1 MYTFALPKKDF
12 LLGGMIVEERLEA
25 LQEPWTS
32 FVIEFPTYP
41 KQVVHGR
48 DESQRILFLCPQAE
62 ANPTELCLA
71 LFGSQ
76 ILMHRLQQGESTEA
90 IASAGFIFVYAAET
104 PNALRNVLAKYKQM
118 TNAPVLV
125 SQKSNVVKTAHFVT
139 EFLNRV
145 TAPGFAPARPMG
157 ESQVAGMPGA
167 TIGSNVGSNMDPA
180 VRPIPGDEDLWSESL
195 PEIVLV
201 DEEGNTVHASHNL
214 QDYRAEYA
222 CRYVLAHFAENIN
235 RDKMAETVNLSPGYF
250 SNLFRSEVGMSF
262 SDYLIQVRVEN
273 AKSLLRRFDLSVDAI
288 SRKCGFNSLAHFSRT
303 FKDRCGLSPLKYR
316 KSPHAVS

>member
-1 MYTFALPKKDF
+1 MYNFALPTQDF
-12 LLGGMIVEERLEA
+12 LLGGMIVEERFEA
-25 LQEPWTS
+25 LPEPWTS

-41 KQVVHGR
+41 KQMVHGR
-48 DESQRILFLCPQAE
+48 EESQRILFLCPQVE

-90 IASAGFIFVYAAET
+90 ITSAGFIFVYAAET
-104 PNALRNVLAKYKQM
+104 PNALRGVLARYKQM

-145 TAPGFAPARPMG
+145 TAPGFAPARPAG
-157 ESQVAGMPGA
+157 EQRGAGLPGA
-167 TIGSNVGSNMDPA
+167 TMDSSIT
-180 VRPIPGDEDLWSESL
+180 PIQGDEDLWSESL

-201 DEEGNTVHASHNL
+201 DDEGNTVHASHNL

-222 CRYVLAHFAENIN
+222 CRYVLVHFSENIN

-303 FKDRCGLSPLKYR
+303 FKDRCGLSPLKFR
-316 KSPHAVS
+316 KSPHPVS

>member
-1 MYTFALPKKDF
+1 
-12 LLGGMIVEERLEA
+12 VEERLEA

-41 KQVVHGR
+41 KQLIHGR
-48 DESQRILFLCPQAE
+48 EESQRILFLCPQAE

-76 ILMHRLQQGESTEA
+76 ILMHRLQQGESTDA
-90 IASAGFIFVYAAET
+90 LTTTGFVFVYSAET
-104 PNALRNVLAKYKQM
+104 PNALRSVLGRYQTI

-125 SQKSNVVKTAHFVT
+125 AQKSNVVKTAHFVT

-145 TAPGFAPARPMG
+145 TAPAFSQGQVFGDQADSGMG
-157 ESQVAGMPGA
+157 GA
-167 TIGSNVGSNMDPA
+167 QMDPTMKPNA
-180 VRPIPGDEDLWSESL
+180 GDSDLWNESL
-195 PEIVLV
+195 PEIILV

-222 CRYVLAHFAENIN
+222 CRYVLAHFNENIN
-235 RDKMAETVNLSPGYF
+235 RDKMAEMVNLSPGYF

-262 SDYLIQVRVEN
+262 SDYLIQVRIEN
-273 AKSLLRRFDLSVDAI
+273 AKGLLRRFDLSVEAI
-288 SRKCGFNSLAHFSRT
+288 SKKCGFNSLAHFSRT
-303 FKDRCGLSPLKYR
+303 FKDRCGLSPLKFR
-316 KSPHAVS
+316 KSPHVVN